1 MSKKERIKE
10 EENITIWQQCAQD
23 CLTVPCPINRGKIM
37 QMQCFRRIKKTEKA
51 RNRRRKHDAIQQQSI
66 PEKLLLLFLSDC
78 NLSFPGIFRT
88 PVFSR
93 YQEKLEEKR
102 RKERRKK
109 TKKKKKQQRAAVL
122 SYFHCLQEMFNKE
135 KDPE

>member
-66 PEKLLLLFLSDC
+66 PEKLLLLFLSAAF
-78 NLSFPGIFRT
+78 LSRHLPNPCIFKVSGKAGR
-88 PVFSR
+88 
-93 YQEKLEEKR
+93 
-102 RKERRKK
+102 
-109 TKKKKKQQRAAVL
+109 KKKKREKKENKKEEETTPGSSPVL
-122 SYFHCLQEMFNKE
+122 FPQPGRNL
-135 KDPE
+135 